1 MWARLHGSSEDG
13 ETPVTVQ
20 ADVTSEKARE
30 EAEAAKKTN
39 PPMTSTRPGGQKQPS
54 QVSNNNSDAEGPP
67 DPPPKGESGVL
78 NITLS
83 LKKRKITLDEASKE
97 GSDEEDAEKATS
109 NKKLRTSS
117 PVAI

>member
-13 ETPVTVQ
+13 ETPVVVQ

-39 PPMTSTRPGGQKQPS
+39 PPMTSTRPKKQPS

-78 NITLS
+78 NISLS
-83 LKKRKITLDEASKE
+83 LKKRKITLDEASKD
-97 GSDEEDAEKATS
+97 GSDEEDAKDTS
-109 NKKLRTSS
+109 NKKLRIS
-117 PVAI
+117 PVAV